1 MSAAAPFIVGLI
13 GQVCAGKSAVSN
25 AFRRRGARVYDADQ
39 NVHAIYRAA
48 DVIEE
53 VKGLF
58 GEGVIDAKGQV
69 DRKALGKIVFSDA
82 AKLKT
87 LTEEI
92 IFPRT
97 GKAME
102 REIEEFRK
110 SGAPALVLDAPTLI
124 EAGREKMCDVLLFVA
139 APLAKRQ
146 EWARQRG
153 WPDGD
158 LERREARMLDENEKR
173 KRADAIIDNAGTLE
187 DLDKEVGRLFE
198 VWSRKKR

>member
-1 MSAAAPFIVGLI
+1 MSATAPFIVGLI
-13 GQVCAGKSAVSN
+13 GQVCAGKSAVSE

-53 VKGLF
+53 VKRLF
-58 GEGVIDAKGQV
+58 GDGVIDAQGQV
-69 DRKALGKIVFSDA
+69 DRKAVGKIVFSDA

-87 LTEEI
+87 LTETV

-102 REIEEFRK
+102 RELEEFRK

-124 EAGREKMCDVLLFVA
+124 EAGRETMCDVLLFVA

-153 WPDGD
+153 WPAGD

-198 VWSRKKR
+198 EWRRKKT